1 MKRITEQQYQICKE
15 HGLLYDG
22 KNVYK
27 GLDKRVERSAYF
39 GRTWIRTKNAIYV
52 TEGQDG
58 IYDAVLNLEKNGVS
72 KNGGRK

>member
-22 KNVYK
+22 KNTYK
-27 GLDKRVERSAYF
+27 GLDKRVERSAYS
-39 GRTWIRTKNAIYV
+39 GRTFVRTRHSIFL

-58 IYDAVLNLEKNGVS
+58 VYDAMLNFEKNEVN
-72 KNGGRK
+72 KNGNSK